1 MRLCR
6 FFCPSLEGRTAVLD
20 AEQSRH
26 LAKVLRLSVDDSVE
40 LIDGKG
46 CLASAKIMQLG
57 RDQAVLTLLQKN
69 HSPAKTAGRLILAV
83 SIAKGERFDWLIE
96 KCTEL
101 GCDHIAAVRYHNTV
115 KMSSESAMERAKKI
129 AIAAAKQSGRVFLP
143 ALTGPIAFEQSIAEL
158 CRLYPNA
165 VLAYGDPEGRPIASG
180 LPAPRPDVI
189 VCIGPEGG
197 FSMEERDFLA
207 QRNAASLCINDGILR
222 IETAAVAFCAL
233 LGTSRHS

>member
-1 MRLCR
+1 M
-6 FFCPSLEGRTAVLD
+6 LD

-26 LAKVLRLSVDDSVE
+26 LAKVLRLSVGDSVE

-46 CLASAKIMQLG
+46 CLASATIKEIG
-57 RDQAVLTLLQKN
+57 RQQAILTLLAKQYT
-69 HSPAKTAGRLILAV
+69 PAKTAGRLILAV
-83 SIAKGERFDWLIE
+83 SIAKGERFDWLVE

-115 KMSSESAMERAKKI
+115 KMGSESAIGRAKKI

-143 ALTGPIAFEQSIAEL
+143 ALTGPISFEQSIAEL
-158 CRLYPNA
+158 CRLYPDA
-165 VLAYGDPEGRPIASG
+165 ILAYGDPQGRPITSV
-180 LPAPRPDVI
+180 LPALRPDVI

-207 QRNAASLCINDGILR
+207 RRNAVALSINDGILR
-222 IETAAVAFCAL
+222 IETAAVAFCAVL
-233 LGTSRHS
+233 NGMR

>member
-6 FFCPSLEGRTAVLD
+6 FFCSSLEGRTALLD

-26 LAKVLRLSVDDSVE
+26 LAKVLRLSVGDSVE

-46 CLASAKIMQLG
+46 CIASAAINEIG
-57 RDQAVLTLLQKN
+57 RNQVRLTLLEK
-69 HSPAKTAGRLILAV
+69 HCTPAKTAGRLILAV

-115 KMSSESAMERAKKI
+115 KMGKESTIERAKKI
-129 AIAAAKQSGRVFLP
+129 AIAAAKQSSRVFLP
-143 ALTGPIAFEQSIAEL
+143 TLTGPTTFEQSITEL
-158 CRLYPNA
+158 SGLYPESI
-165 VLAYGDPEGRPIASG
+165 VAYGDPAGQPLEKR
-180 LPAPRPDVI
+180 LPLPRPDVI

-197 FSMEERDFLA
+197 FSSEERDLLA
-207 QRNAASLCINDGILR
+207 QRNAAALCINDGILR
-222 IETAAVAFCAL
+222 IETAAVAFCAVL
-233 LGTSRHS
+233 NGVQ